1 MCTFVTKYSCYL
13 CKSRHKHIGYVGHL
27 SQVQSSITL
36 KTKSFKIFNF
46 SMQICE
52 FRSKV
57 TQQFYKYL
65 YLFEKTNSDGIAFE
79 HLKKKAFLTQPER
92 PVKYFPNFSKCLSL
106 IQTAKMFYQYQL
118 QPTSYLIYHMFF
130 LHLLL

>member
-1 MCTFVTKYSCYL
+1 MQMYKY
-13 CKSRHKHIGYVGHL
+13 KSY
-27 SQVQSSITL
+27 
-36 KTKSFKIFNF
+36 
-46 SMQICE
+46 
-52 FRSKV
+52 V

-65 YLFEKTNSDGIAFE
+65 YLFENTNSDGIAFE

-92 PVKYFPNFSKCLSL
+92 PVKYFTHFSKCLSF

-130 LHLLL
+130 LHLLLSSALFNQ